1 MKRNIMVLVLLVCL
15 GSVAFSNGA
24 KEERANSQTDDNRLI
39 TITWMRSENP
49 AQPLNE
55 ENKCIEMIEKALNVR
70 IDLQLVPASDWATKK
85 SVILASNDMP
95 DVMQGLTVDDL
106 RKYGATGMFVNLLDY
121 PDDIRDYLNIVQA
134 SDREEATRNFLVDGG
149 MYAFQGLE
157 YNRID
162 IASIPAIRMDLLKES
177 NLSVP
182 QSWDELYKDL
192 LIIKQKHPD
201 MYGFS
206 TRNGTTYM
214 IGQYAFELG
223 SGGYPTFSKS
233 GMYFEPTSKTWVY
246 GPTSA
251 GFMHVIQFLANSY
264 KDKLLY
270 PDYATMN
277 KSDEFEKLSNGTLM
291 MVTDNNSFVGRVYN
305 PNIKGKNPDA
315 YFDILK
321 PMKNPN
327 STQRALRYEHD
338 WTDDFVAIS
347 ADTKY
352 PERVVKAI
360 NWFYTETGRMVT
372 NFGEEG
378 VDYTM
383 DNGTP
388 TVNQALIEKH
398 ANDSDVFSGI
408 QGDLGVG
415 LLGLGLYV
423 DESLYAQVSDPI
435 MISEGKLIRQW
446 TKDGLIEYNKSLPNF
461 TTEEQQRITQLQNNI
476 ENTFMNEIDL
486 FITGKTPLSK
496 WPDFV
501 KELQGQGTEELEKL
515 YNDAYQRLL
524 K

>member
-1 MKRNIMVLVLLVCL
+1 
-15 GSVAFSNGA
+15 
-24 KEERANSQTDDNRLI
+24 
-39 TITWMRSENP
+39 
-49 AQPLNE
+49 
-55 ENKCIEMIEKALNVR
+55 
-70 IDLQLVPASDWATKK
+70 
-85 SVILASNDMP
+85 
-95 DVMQGLTVDDL
+95 
-106 RKYGATGMFVNLLDY
+106 
-121 PDDIRDYLNIVQA
+121 
-134 SDREEATRNFLVDGG
+134 
-149 MYAFQGLE
+149 
-157 YNRID
+157 
-162 IASIPAIRMDLLKES
+162 
-177 NLSVP
+177 
-182 QSWDELYKDL
+182 
-192 LIIKQKHPD
+192 
-201 MYGFS
+201 
-206 TRNGTTYM
+206 
-214 IGQYAFELG
+214 
-223 SGGYPTFSKS
+223 
-233 GMYFEPTSKTWVY
+233 
-246 GPTSA
+246 
-251 GFMHVIQFLANSY
+251 
-264 KDKLLY
+264 
-270 PDYATMN
+270 
-277 KSDEFEKLSNGTLM
+277 
-291 MVTDNNSFVGRVYN
+291 
-305 PNIKGKNPDA
+305 
-315 YFDILK
+315 
-321 PMKNPN
+321 
-327 STQRALRYEHD
+327 
-338 WTDDFVAIS
+338 VAIS